1 MFALVQDGSITKTL
15 SGNRGITLGGIQY
28 PQNIFTLWSAAE
40 KEAIGIYEVVWDN
53 TNKKDEA
60 YYTNTNQSFA
70 FAGGVVTASYGS
82 ATAKLLEDRNEVWT
96 QEQID
101 NGDAPDGTSADDPQL
116 DEKGN
121 QIVTKG
127 LKSQKKDIIKQ
138 QASGLLT
145 PTDWYVIK
153 ATDVESYSVPSAV
166 TTFRANV
173 RTKSNTM
180 ETAIDN
186 ASDVDALATLYAY
199 VNTGTEENRVME
211 RPLGEW
217 PELEV

>member
-1 MFALVQDGSITKTL
+1 MWALVEDGSITKII
-15 SGNRGITLGGIQY
+15 NKPRGMVIDNIQY
-28 PQNIFTLWSAAE
+28 SRNIFSFRWSNAE
-40 KEAIGIYEVVWDN
+40 REAIGLYEVVFDN

-60 YYTNTNQSFA
+60 YYTNTNQTFA
-70 FAGGVVTASYGS
+70 FAGGVVTASFGT
-82 ATAKLLEDRNEVWT
+82 ATARALA
-96 QEQID
+96 
-101 NGDAPDGTSADDPQL
+101 DANATDDDGVELDPVVII
-116 DEKGN
+116 E
-121 QIVTKG
+121 G
-127 LKSQKKDIIKQ
+127 LKTQHKRIIKN
-138 QASGLLT
+138 QASGLLI

-166 TTFRANV
+166 TTFRTNV

-186 ASDVDALATLYAY
+186 AADVDALATLYEY
-199 VNTGTEENRVME
+199 TEQEDGSQT

>member
-1 MFALVQDGSITKTL
+1 MWALIEDSEIVKIINNPKAMVIGDTRHS
-15 SGNRGITLGGIQY
+15 R
-28 PQNIFTLWSAAE
+28 NIFSSRWTNE
-40 KEAIGIYEVVWDN
+40 EREAIGLYEIVIDN
-53 TNKKDEA
+53 SNKRDEA
-60 YYTNTNQSFA
+60 YYTNTNQSFD
-70 FAGGVVTASYGS
+70 FADGVATASFGS
-82 ATAKLLEDRNEVWT
+82 ATAKELDDVTDEDDV
-96 QEQID
+96 
-101 NGDAPDGTSADDPQL
+101 
-116 DEKGN
+116 
-121 QIVTKG
+121 VTDG
-127 LKSQKKDIIKQ
+127 LKTKHKETVKQ

-173 RTKSNTM
+173 RTRSNEM

-186 ASDVDALATLYAY
+186 ASDVDALATLYEY
-199 VNTGTEENRVME
+199 VNTGTEEIPVME